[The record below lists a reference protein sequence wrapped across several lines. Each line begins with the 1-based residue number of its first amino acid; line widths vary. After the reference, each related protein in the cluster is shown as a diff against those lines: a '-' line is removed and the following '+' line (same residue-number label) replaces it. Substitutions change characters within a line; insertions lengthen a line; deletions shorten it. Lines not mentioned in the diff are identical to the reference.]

1 MKRLLI
7 IALAFV
13 LFTSAGLAKIYHIP
27 HVAGSSAWTTML
39 VLDNTSGTH
48 SAEAIIVLY
57 DADGSTVA
65 TLTAALAAGET
76 REYRLRDYGAVTGKV
91 DCAADFVS
99 ARLGFMASEATGGGT
114 AEFNLP
120 HELTDAAALNL
131 PGYYDGLT
139 WSGYALFNASD
150 ETITVRTRYFTTD
163 GLAHTGIMFSLD
175 AHCKRVAYFADDLGQ
190 PFTNLSSVVF
200 ETDTKCLAAI
210 IISGHENE
218 KLLFT
223 NSSTY
228 ADSWENV
235 DRYSCPDSILRFV
248 GQAVTNNHVIYA
260 LSRSSLQ
267 ACYPARN
274 LVKCYAKYSGELVWE
289 TEFDDDL
296 ELKDIKASPNGSY
309 VYVVGNHDD
318 VYASQFGIR
327 CLSTS
332 TGAIVGT
339 RNFYDSEDF
348 TFDNRFK
355 RKILVSALG
364 NTVLVVYQTPSEL
377 HRVLLS
383 PQLNTELDESTW
395 TMDTL
400 ISDLTTYD
408 GEYYLFRSDFNVTH
422 EVYNV
427 LSIYHFPYDDLSGGG
442 IVKYLQ
448 DLRYSGERAHALAVG
463 PIIVE
468 NRIRFIIKL
477 AAGVPVY
484 NALTHIYLT
493 PADVI
498 RAYIDLSDSTLG
510 HGEMM
515 YSFGMPMSAHF
526 HSFIGPE
533 GNLYSCG
540 TAAYRSMILQL
551 DGYSVEHYSFE
562 IKHPVV
568 QGDTLYV
575 TQSGY
580 TTLGLDPWSN
590 RANVVKTR
598 RTSFTD
604 FFLNWDDN

>member
-1 MKRLLI
+1 MKRLVVV
-7 IALAFV
+7 ALAVIV
-13 LFTSAGLAKIYHIP
+13 LASVGFAKTYYIP
-27 HVAGSSAWTTML
+27 HVAGSSAWTTVL
-39 VLDNTSGTH
+39 VLDNTSGTR

-76 REYRLRDYGAVTGKV
+76 REYLLRDYGAVAGKV

-120 HELTDAAALNL
+120 HELTDAAVLNL

-150 ETITVRTRYFTTD
+150 ETITVSTRYFTTD
-163 GLAHTGIMFSLD
+163 GLAHTGIAFSLD
-175 AHCKRVAYFADDLGQ
+175 AHCKRVAYFADELGQ

-200 ETDTKCLAAI
+200 ETDTECLAGI
-210 IISGHENE
+210 IISGQENE

-228 ADSWENV
+228 ADSWENT
-235 DRYSCPDSILRFV
+235 DRFACPDSYLYFV
-248 GQAVTNNHVIYA
+248 GQAVTTNYVIYA
-260 LSRSSLQ
+260 LSRGSLQ
-267 ACYPARN
+267 ACSPARN
-274 LVKCYAKYSGELVWE
+274 LVKCFHKHSGELVWE

-309 VYVVGNHDD
+309 VYVAGNHDD
-318 VYASQFGIR
+318 LYASWYEIR

-332 TGAIVGT
+332 TGAIVGD
-339 RNFYDSEDF
+339 RYFYESEDF
-348 TFDNRFK
+348 VYENRYK

-383 PQLNTELDESTW
+383 PELNTELDESVW
-395 TMDTL
+395 TVDTM
-400 ISDLTTYD
+400 ISDLITHD
-408 GEYYLFRSDFNVTH
+408 GEYYLFRSDFNETH

-427 LSIYHFPYDDLSGGG
+427 LSIYHFPYNNLSGGG

-484 NALTHIYLT
+484 NTLTHIYLT

-498 RAYIDLSDSTLG
+498 RAYVDLSDSTFG
-510 HGEMM
+510 RGELM
-515 YSFGMPMSAHF
+515 YSLAMPMNAQF
-526 HSFIGPE
+526 YSFIGPD
-533 GNLYSCG
+533 GNPYSCG
-540 TAAYRSMILQL
+540 TGAYRSMLLQF
-551 DGYSVEHYSFE
+551 DGSVTEHYSFE
-562 IKHPVV
+562 IKQPVV
-568 QGDTLYV
+568 EGDTLYV
-575 TQSGY
+575 AQGGY
-580 TTLGLDPWSN
+580 TNLSLEYGAD

-598 RTSFTD
+598 KTGFTN